1 MAEEKKEQAGQEQQ
15 ETKMPTREEVEAV
28 LDEIRPALRFDGGDV
43 ELVDIQEDGTVLV
56 RLVGACSGCGMSV
69 LTLKAGIERVL
80 KQKFPQIKEVKDINM
95 DMPMTFGF

>member
-1 MAEEKKEQAGQEQQ
+1 MAEERKEELQQQ
-15 ETKMPTREEVEAV
+15 EAKMPTREEIEKV

-43 ELVDIQEDGTVLV
+43 ELVDVQDDGTVLV

-80 KQKFPQIKEVKDINM
+80 KQRFPQIKEVKDVNM
-95 DMPMTFGF
+95 DIPTTFGF

>member
-1 MAEEKKEQAGQEQQ
+1 MAEEKKEQVQEN
-15 ETKMPTREEVEAV
+15 KMPTREEIEKV

-43 ELVDIQEDGTVLV
+43 ELVDVQDDGTVLV

-80 KQKFPQIKEVKDINM
+80 KQRFPQIKEVKDVNM
-95 DMPMTFGF
+95 DIPMTFGF

>member
-1 MAEEKKEQAGQEQQ
+1 MAEEKKEVQQQ
-15 ETKMPTREEVEAV
+15 EEVKMPTREEIEAV

-43 ELVDIQEDGTVLV
+43 ELVDVKEDGTVLV

-80 KQKFPQIKEVKDINM
+80 KQKFPQIKEVKDVNM

>member
-1 MAEEKKEQAGQEQQ
+1 MAEEKKEVQQQ
-15 ETKMPTREEVEAV
+15 EEVKMPTREEIEAV

-43 ELVDIQEDGTVLV
+43 ELVDVKEDGTVLV

>member
-1 MAEEKKEQAGQEQQ
+1 MEQEKKNQETQEQ
-15 ETKMPTREEVEAV
+15 ENRLPTREEIEAV

-43 ELVDIQEDGTVLV
+43 ELVDIQDDGTVLV

-80 KQKFPQIKEVKDINM
+80 KQRFPQIKEVKDVNM
-95 DMPMTFGF
+95 DMPMSFGF

>member
-1 MAEEKKEQAGQEQQ
+1 MAEEKKEQVQ
-15 ETKMPTREEVEAV
+15 ETKMPTREEIEKV

-43 ELVDIQEDGTVLV
+43 ELVDVQEDGTVLV

-80 KQKFPQIKEVKDINM
+80 KQRFPQIKEVKDVNM
-95 DMPMTFGF
+95 DIPMTFGF